1 MYKWGEIKK
10 HKDFDHRSCHF
21 CNKKFYDLDS
31 LYKHF
36 RNKHYQC
43 DLCKKQ
49 GKKKRDPKTGLIE
62 FELYRDIY
70 ELKKHYKKRHSV
82 CKKMQCS
89 DLVFENQAELA
100 RHYLYIHNE

>member
-70 ELKKHYKKRHSV
+70 DLKKHYKKRHSV
-82 CKKMQCS
+82 CKKM
-89 DLVFENQAELA
+89 
-100 RHYLYIHNE
+100 